1 MEVDKKKPDCD
12 DVVEGNAVVVE
23 GVDLIT
29 EGVGVVVGANLGV
42 VVGVNLGVVCGG
54 GESTRFICSLGTSML
69 FINSSLR
76 FE

>member
-23 GVDLIT
+23 GVDLMT
-29 EGVGVVVGANLGV
+29 EGVGV

-69 FINSSLR
+69 LINSSLR